1 MYFGKR
7 QKMKTYIKQNEGTNI
22 VNGRHMPYKCT
33 AGKITIGWGRNLTD
47 KGVSEYEATIML
59 DADISDASADL
70 RRVFTYDE
78 FETLS
83 FNRKMALT
91 DLMFNIGLTRFR
103 GFKKMIQA
111 IKDRDFDRASN
122 ELMDSSYAKQVG
134 NRAIKNRDLIRGG

>member
-1 MYFGKR
+1 
-7 QKMKTYIKQNEGTNI
+7 MKTYIKQNEGTNI